1 MTGGPAG
8 QDGIAALLFDLGGV
22 MIDIDFERMF
32 QAWAPLSG
40 LPPEQLRHRFTV
52 DTAYQRHERGELS
65 SRAYFAHVRR
75 LLELS
80 ADDEQIS
87 TGWNAI
93 FVGVV
98 RDVLGL
104 VQQARALR
112 PCFCFTN
119 TNPVHRLAWSR
130 DYPDVV
136 AAFDEIF
143 VSSDLG
149 MRKPDVPAY
158 RAVAARIGV
167 PPSAIL
173 FFDDLA
179 ENVAGARAAGM
190 QAVQVRAA
198 ADVRQGLL
206 DHGALKA

>member
-1 MTGGPAG
+1 VSAPSPPEDAV
-8 QDGIAALLFDLGGV
+8 AALLFDLGGV

-32 QAWAPLSG
+32 DAWAPLSA
-40 LPPEQLRHRFTV
+40 LSPEQLRQRFCV

-65 SRAYFAHVRR
+65 SSAYFAHVRR

-80 ADDEQIS
+80 ADDLQIS
-87 TGWNAI
+87 AGWNAI
-93 FVGVV
+93 FAGVV
-98 RDVLGL
+98 QDVLQL
-104 VQQARALR
+104 VQQAGTVR

-119 TNPVHRLAWSR
+119 TNPVHRGAWSR
-130 DYPDVV
+130 AYPDVV
-136 AAFDEIF
+136 AAFDQIF

-149 MRKPDVPAY
+149 MRKPDVTAY
-158 RAVAARIGV
+158 RTVAGRIGV

-190 QAVQVRAA
+190 RAVQVRSP

-206 DHGALKA
+206 DHGLLLG

>member
-1 MTGGPAG
+1 
-8 QDGIAALLFDLGGV
+8 

-32 QAWAPLSG
+32 RAWAPLSA
-40 LPPEQLRHRFTV
+40 LPVEQLRRRFTV

-65 SRAYFAHVRR
+65 SHAYFAHVRQ

-80 ADDEQIS
+80 ADDAQIGE
-87 TGWNAI
+87 GWNAI

-98 RDVLGL
+98 HDVLGL
-104 VQQARALR
+104 VRQARTLR

-119 TNPVHRLAWSR
+119 TNPVHQLAWSR

-149 MRKPDVPAY
+149 MRKPELPAY
-158 RAVAARIGV
+158 RAVAERIGV
-167 PPSAIL
+167 PTSAIL

-190 QAVQVRAA
+190 QAVQVRGA
-198 ADVRQGLL
+198 ADVREGLL
-206 DHGALKA
+206 RYGALGS